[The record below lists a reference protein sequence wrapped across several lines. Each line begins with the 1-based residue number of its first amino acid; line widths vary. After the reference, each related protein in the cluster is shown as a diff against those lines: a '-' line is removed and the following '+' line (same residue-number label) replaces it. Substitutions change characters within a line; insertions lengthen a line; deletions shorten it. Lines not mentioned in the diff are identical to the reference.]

1 MALEVVRS
9 RASDQDIERIFDY
22 LVEAYQALDDPVGA
36 AIDRAAARLR
46 GIEDA
51 VEGLGRSP
59 FQGTLRPD
67 LLPGLRQVTKD
78 RAILYFLVDEPAGQ
92 VRVLA
97 VFFAGQDHHDRMR
110 RRLGD

>member
-9 RASDQDIERIFDY
+9 RASDRDLERIFDH
-22 LVEAYQALDDPVGA
+22 LVEAYQALGDPAGA
-36 AIDRAAARLR
+36 ALDRVAARLR

-51 VEGLGRSP
+51 VEGPGRAP

-78 RAILYFLVDEPAGQ
+78 RAISYFLVDEPACLI
-92 VRVLA
+92 RVLA

-110 RRLGD
+110 RHLGD